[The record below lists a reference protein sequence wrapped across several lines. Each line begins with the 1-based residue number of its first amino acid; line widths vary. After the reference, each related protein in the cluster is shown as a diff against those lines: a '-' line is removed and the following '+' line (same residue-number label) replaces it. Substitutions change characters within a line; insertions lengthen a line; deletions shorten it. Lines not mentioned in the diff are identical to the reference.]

1 MTHNN
6 LLKDVLAVLTDCDEA
21 MSYMSEYDIPI
32 CLPDD
37 VKRAK
42 NRLRKFIE
50 DVPED
55 LERETRVTKSA
66 LEAGNLIFD
75 VSHKAAKML
84 AEAVADYGLINKSPP
99 MEPPFIC
106 IEGCEAIEAAATLL
120 KILED

>member
-6 LLKDVLAVLTDCDEA
+6 LLKDVLKALTDCDEA

-55 LERETRVTKSA
+55 LEREIRVTKSA
-66 LEAGNLIFD
+66 LEAGNLIFNA
-75 VSHKAAKML
+75 SHKAAQML
-84 AEAVADYGLINKSPP
+84 AEAVGDKNDKS
-99 MEPPFIC
+99 
-106 IEGCEAIEAAATLL
+106 
-120 KILED
+120 